1 MLHTALVIPR
11 TRWKGTG
18 NGARLGDETRQ
29 TLENSVPFIGPAVPF
44 VERRTPVSAVFIGHN
59 IPFVGIQRILGFS
72 LIELI
77 AALVIASILLTIA
90 VPSFQTFVRSN
101 QVSSQINGLVADL
114 TLARTE
120 AVKRMTVV
128 TVCNSN
134 DQQGCTDT
142 SWSDGW
148 IVWADADVDGV
159 VDSSEI
165 LRAAPAIITGASLT
179 SATFADLNRLQYQP
193 SGSPD
198 SIGTF
203 ELCDAENRFCRCL
216 TIGTTGDAGISDG
229 TCP

>member
-11 TRWKGTG
+11 TWWKGTR
-18 NGARLGDETRQ
+18 NGARWGDETRQ
-29 TLENSVPFIGPAVPF
+29 TLENSVPVIGPAMPF
-44 VERRTPVSAVFIGHN
+44 VAYRTPVRDAFIGHN

-77 AALVIASILLTIA
+77 VTLTIASVLLAVA

-148 IVWADADVDGV
+148 IVWADVDVDGV

-165 LRAAPAIITGASLT
+165 LRAAAAIITGASLT
-179 SATFADLNRLQYQP
+179 SATFTDLNRLQYQP
-193 SGSPD
+193 SGGPD

-203 ELCDAENRFCRCL
+203 QLCDTENRFCRCL
-216 TIGTTGDAGISDG
+216 TIGITGDARINDG